1 MLQKEEIKYFCNAYA
16 ISIRKFIRENYS
28 LMENVSEDE
37 MSKKSKLKH
46 NYLGNLPCVV
56 GVPLPFAIRNKELVA
71 NGTLLIVKDDYK
83 MYHAYLNPR
92 ILTVDYELEGRA
104 EIERLICGLHGEEAL
119 EEGNRIRELID
130 YTKIERLSRTKSGWN
145 L

>member
-1 MLQKEEIKYFCNAYA
+1 MKKEEMLHFCNVYA

-28 LMENVSEDE
+28 LMENISENE
-37 MSKKSKLKH
+37 MAGKGKLKH
-46 NYLGNLPCVV
+46 IYLKELPCVV

-83 MYHAYLNPR
+83 INRAYLNPR
-92 ILTVDYELEGRA
+92 ILTVDYELGGSA
-104 EIERLICGLHGEEAL
+104 DVERLIYGLHGEEAL
-119 EEGNRIRELID
+119 EEGNRIQELID
-130 YTKIERLSRTKSGWN
+130 YTHCERLLKTKTRRK